1 VFDVDNFGFGY
12 ETVYSDLVSTTGA
25 NVISETLVTPMGDF
39 AINPT
44 MDLAANVP
52 DGSFFVPTWLAD
64 LASNLF

>member
-1 VFDVDNFGFGY
+1 MNNFGFGY

-44 MDLAANVP
+44 MVLAANVP
-52 DGSFFVPTWLAD
+52 DGWFFVPTGLAD